1 MSGARGSSAACDL
14 EWQARCPAA
23 PGDDESAAEEAH
35 RSLGVEIPRPAA
47 RQRIFEI
54 LAGWALEAVR
64 TLGIIEFE
72 DWPPSKAEP

>member
-1 MSGARGSSAACDL
+1 M
-14 EWQARCPAA
+14 
-23 PGDDESAAEEAH
+23 AEEAH
-35 RSLGVEIPRPAA
+35 KSLGVEIPRPAA

-64 TLGIIEFE
+64 TPGIIEFE